1 MHGVVHVRMQQSSVA
16 VSASLFPCVRG
27 EMAGKGVVLLVACA
41 AVPQYCVRTVSFAVG
56 CEISTFTVPKLC
68 AAIAIIR
75 PSWPPP
81 STPIIFL
88 SMSRVSIKNKKIV
101 ASYSKLENT
110 RKVSSTAGTQFRVLT
125 AKSNRVTPLLYF

>member
-88 SMSRVSIKNKKIV
+88 SMSGVSIKNYKIV
-101 ASYSKLENT
+101 CKLENS
-110 RKVSSTAGTQFRVLT
+110 RKVSPTAGTQFRVLT